1 MNAQKKKDKKKHHR
15 PAGAAGGMDAG
26 AKDKRQEAQAQGAH
40 GQGASSAT
48 FGSVKPKAGFK
59 EGSLKASG
67 FAFGKENYR
76 LLLIGLAFLVAG
88 FLLMIG
94 GGAEDRTEFSYD
106 IFNFRRLTLA
116 PILIL
121 IGYVIE
127 IFAIM
132 KKPKD

>member
-1 MNAQKKKDKKKHHR
+1 MKTKPTASR
-15 PAGAAGGMDAG
+15 TSPAT
-26 AKDKRQEAQAQGAH
+26 AKPSSRDSAVKAH
-40 GQGASSAT
+40 NTG
-48 FGSVKPKAGFK
+48 
-59 EGSLKASG
+59 E

-76 LLLIGLAFLVAG
+76 LMLIGLAFILVG

-94 GGAEDRTEFSYD
+94 GGADDPTQFSPE
-106 IFNFRRLTLA
+106 IFSFRRITLA

>member
-1 MNAQKKKDKKKHHR
+1 MTSKTK
-15 PAGAAGGMDAG
+15 PSL
-26 AKDKRQEAQAQGAH
+26 AKSP
-40 GQGASSAT
+40 SSASKS
-48 FGSVKPKAGFK
+48 GAIKEQPVKTTNTG
-59 EGSLKASG
+59 E

-76 LLLIGLAFLVAG
+76 LMLIGLG
-88 FLLMIG
+88 FILIGFILMIG
-94 GGAEDRTEFSYD
+94 GGSDDPTKFSPE
-106 IFNFRRLTLA
+106 IFSFRRLTLA